1 MSRVRTQRCHR
12 SRLRAARAV
21 GVGLALAS
29 ASVLLVGCGSI
40 SGAVSEGQQALD
52 QGREVVES
60 AAGTLEQADQLI
72 RAGTELA
79 AACAA
84 AQAAW
89 VPGVSP
95 EDARRAIDDAVGIV
109 DGVLATTPNVPGVNE
124 LSSALSSAQESLA
137 SEGGTLGLSRDSLQT
152 ACALVTLG
160 G

>member
-1 MSRVRTQRCHR
+1 ML
-12 SRLRAARAV
+12 RLRTSHGTRTSISSPRRWLG
-21 GVGLALAS
+21 GVALA
-29 ASVLLVGCGSI
+29 AAAALLAGCGSV

-60 AAGTLEQADQLI
+60 AAGTLEQADELI

-89 VPGVSP
+89 VPGVST
-95 EDARRAIDDAVGIV
+95 EDARRAIDDAIRIV
-109 DGVLATTPNVPGVNE
+109 DGVVTTTPDVPGANE
-124 LSSALSSAQESLA
+124 LSSALSSAQDSLA
-137 SEGGTLGLSRDSLQT
+137 SEGGALGLSRDSLQT